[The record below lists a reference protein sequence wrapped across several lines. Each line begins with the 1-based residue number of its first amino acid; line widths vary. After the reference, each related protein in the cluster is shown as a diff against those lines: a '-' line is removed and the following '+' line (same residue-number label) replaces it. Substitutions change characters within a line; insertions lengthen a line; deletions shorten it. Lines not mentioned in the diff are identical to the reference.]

1 MKNISIHLE
10 HIRTKRYFGIIVLTG
25 LLFISLV
32 SGWYFFRVPMMLNST
47 QIAYHVST
55 CTGNICSKC
64 LFSLPV
70 LIVFLAWLGLSIL
83 CTGVIRA
90 LYKSCIMVSKDR
102 MLRNGLCPVS
112 VRKIPSLYKL
122 ICQMN
127 LPENIFLPFQN
138 DNFKYAFT
146 SGIFRPRIFLS
157 TGICKY
163 LTPKE
168 LKLVILHEL
177 YHHREKGPLKN
188 YIISIIQE
196 LLFFVPFVH
205 VMIGGFSDAN
215 EKAADD
221 HAVEISR
228 DPLELASTL
237 IKMGKASHPENSVL
251 VSPITGFQNLEK
263 RIKRLAGL
271 TYHSSLSASPTRQ
284 AGKTKEKKLIVLS
297 GFISLI
303 LFILIF
309 LPVVFGKS
317 AHFMGQGL
325 NRCYQM
331 SQKGI
336 EHTCYGEHCNKN
348 CHDKDSPDCCRI

>member
-1 MKNISIHLE
+1 MKNIPIHLE
-10 HIRTKRYFGIIVLTG
+10 HIKAKRSFFIIVLIG
-25 LLFISLV
+25 FLFMSLISCWSFL
-32 SGWYFFRVPMMLNST
+32 GMPKILNST
-47 QIAYHVST
+47 QIVYQVST

-70 LIVFLAWLGLSIL
+70 LKVFLTWLGLGVL
-83 CTGVIRA
+83 CAGLIRT
-90 LYKSCIMVSKDR
+90 LYKSYIMMREDQA
-102 MLRNGLCPVS
+102 LRNGLRPVS
-112 VRKIPSLYKL
+112 VKKIPSLDKL

-127 LPENIFLPFQN
+127 LPDNIFLPFKN
-138 DNFKYAFT
+138 DSLKYAFT
-146 SGIFRPRIFLS
+146 SGILCPKIFLS
-157 TGICKY
+157 TGICNY
-163 LTPKE
+163 LTTKE
-168 LKLVILHEL
+168 LRLVILHEL
-177 YHHREKGPLKN
+177 YHYRNKGPLKN
-188 YIISIIQE
+188 YVISIIKE

-205 VMIGGFSDAN
+205 VMVMVFSDAN

-237 IKMGKASHPENSVL
+237 IKMGKAGHPANPVM

-263 RIKRLAGL
+263 RIKRLVGL
-271 TYHSSLSASPTRQ
+271 TYSAPE
-284 AGKTKEKKLIVLS
+284 TKAKKLIFLS
-297 GFISLI
+297 GFILLL
-303 LFILIF
+303 LFFVIF

-348 CHDKDSPDCCRI
+348 FQDNDYLDCCKI

>member
-1 MKNISIHLE
+1 MPKI
-10 HIRTKRYFGIIVLTG
+10 
-25 LLFISLV
+25 
-32 SGWYFFRVPMMLNST
+32 LNST
-47 QIAYHVST
+47 QIVYHVST

-83 CTGVIRA
+83 CAGVIRA
-90 LYKSCIMVSKDR
+90 LYKSCITVSKDR
-102 MLRNGLCPVS
+102 ILRNGLLPVS
-112 VRKIPSLYKL
+112 VKKIPSLYKL

-138 DNFKYAFT
+138 DNLKYAFT

-157 TGICKY
+157 TGICNY
-163 LTPKE
+163 LTTKE
-168 LKLVILHEL
+168 LRLVILHEL

-188 YIISIIQE
+188 YVISIIQE
-196 LLFFVPFVH
+196 LLFFVPFTR
-205 VMIGGFSDAN
+205 VMVRGFSEAN

-237 IKMGKASHPENSVL
+237 IKMGKAGHPETPVL
-251 VSPITGFQNLEK
+251 ANPITGFQNLET

-271 TYHSSLSASPTRQ
+271 TYPSSLSASPTPACASHADRRQ

-303 LFILIF
+303 LFMLIF

-317 AHFMGQGL
+317 THFMGQRL
-325 NRCYQM
+325 NSCYQM
-331 SQKGI
+331 SLRGL
-336 EHTCYGEHCNKN
+336 EHTCYGEHCNKIK
-348 CHDKDSPDCCRI
+348 HDKNSPDCCSI

>member
-1 MKNISIHLE
+1 
-10 HIRTKRYFGIIVLTG
+10 
-25 LLFISLV
+25 
-32 SGWYFFRVPMMLNST
+32 
-47 QIAYHVST
+47 
-55 CTGNICSKC
+55 
-64 LFSLPV
+64 
-70 LIVFLAWLGLSIL
+70 
-83 CTGVIRA
+83 
-90 LYKSCIMVSKDR
+90 MVSKDR

-112 VRKIPSLYKL
+112 VRKIPLLYKL

-127 LPENIFLPFQN
+127 LPENIFLPFRN
-138 DNFKYAFT
+138 DNLKYAFT

-163 LTPKE
+163 LTPNE

-188 YIISIIQE
+188 FIIAIIQE
-196 LLFFVPFVH
+196 LLFFVPFVR
-205 VMIGGFSDAN
+205 VMVGGFSDAN

-237 IKMGKASHPENSVL
+237 IKMGKASHPENSVM

-271 TYHSSLSASPTRQ
+271 AYPSSLSAPPTQQ
-284 AGKTKEKKLIVLS
+284 AGKTREKKLIVLS

-303 LFILIF
+303 LFFLMF
-309 LPVVFGKS
+309 LPVAFGNP
-317 AHFMGQGL
+317 AHFKGQGL
-325 NRCYQM
+325 NRCYRM
-331 SQKGI
+331 SQKGL
-336 EHTCYGEHCNKN
+336 EHTCNGEHCNKIK
-348 CHDKDSPDCCRI
+348 HDKSSPDCCSI